1 MHISPPLCTPH
12 IACVQCCVLH
22 RGDCSQARAHAC
34 HDSEMITLRARVQ
47 ALGDVVR
54 ASASASPAGQSV
66 SPKKGGRAKL
76 SLIESTPS
84 KAAAAHVSVS
94 PVPSTSNHHTL
105 QAAAQMLSTSFSSS
119 ASASAS
125 AAVASA
131 SVSAA
136 ASASAP
142 SSSSMKHLLPSVSRD
157 NCQTSVAVGEAGETK
172 ISSNYETKIGSN
184 SSIAAGGRAA
194 AVGSD
199 AGGGRGA
206 AAAAA
211 LAQQSKITGER
222 GCF

>member
-12 IACVQCCVLH
+12 VACVQCCVLH
-22 RGDCSQARAHAC
+22 RGDCPQARAHAC

-119 ASASAS
+119 ASASA
-125 AAVASA
+125 A
-131 SVSAA
+131 
-136 ASASAP
+136 ASAP
-142 SSSSMKHLLPSVSRD
+142 SSSSIKHLLPSVSRD
-157 NCQTSVAVGEAGETK
+157 NCQTSVAGVEAGETK

-184 SSIAAGGRAA
+184 SSVAAGGRAA

-211 LAQQSKITGER
+211 AALAQQSKITGER

>member
-22 RGDCSQARAHAC
+22 RGDCPQARAHAC

-76 SLIESTPS
+76 SLMESTPS

-94 PVPSTSNHHTL
+94 PVPSTSNHQTL

-131 SVSAA
+131 S
-136 ASASAP
+136 AP
-142 SSSSMKHLLPSVSRD
+142 SSSSIKHLLPSVSRD
-157 NCQTSVAVGEAGETK
+157 NCQTSVAGVEAGETK

-184 SSIAAGGRAA
+184 SSVAAGGRAA
-194 AVGSD
+194 AV
-199 AGGGRGA
+199 
-206 AAAAA
+206 AAAA